1 MQFTCP
7 AERLI
12 EGLQIATRALAAK
25 TPNPILEGVLVET
38 DEDAVVLTCSDE
50 RITIVTRIDAQI
62 SERGRGVVPGK
73 LFNEI
78 IRRLSGD
85 VTITMNERYVFHIRS
100 AASRLNVAGQD
111 ADLYPALPRVDGER
125 QISLPQDMLRD
136 MIQKTEFAIAAEDMR
151 EVLTGCY
158 LEISGGDVTMVALDG
173 FRMALKRAKCSD
185 VLEKVSAIIP
195 GRAVGDIGKLLS
207 GDEDAF
213 AQLSFEGNK
222 LHIRLDRTEVF
233 VILVDGEYINYRQIR
248 PTSFATRATLDLEP
262 LRRCVD
268 RAALIAREGN
278 NNLLLLNV
286 SGGQLVIEAH
296 SQIGDVHEELEI
308 DQEGADLKIAFNVRY
323 LTDVVRYIDAERIQ
337 MNFNNAISPCVIT
350 PVDDRDYLHLV
361 LPVRTA
367 ASSAWAGGSPVF
379 TACLAEGS
387 SEVRFWG
394 AVFLKGGGLLPKIG
408 EDEMRSSR
416 ARRRSRK
423 EIWKPAFLNA

>member
-38 DEDAVVLTCSDE
+38 EEDAVVLTCSDE
-50 RITIVTRIDAQI
+50 RITIVTRIDAEI

-85 VTITMNERYVFHIRS
+85 VTVSMNDRFVFNIRS

-111 ADLYPALPRVDGER
+111 ADLYPALPRVGDER
-125 QISLPQDMLRD
+125 EISLPQDMLRD

-158 LEISGGDVTMVALDG
+158 LEIAGGDVTMVALDG
-173 FRMALKRAKCSD
+173 YRMALRRAKCSD

-195 GRAVGDIGKLLS
+195 GRAVGDVGKLLS
-207 GDEDAF
+207 EQEDAF
-213 AQLSFEGNK
+213 ARLSFEGNK

-233 VILVDGEYINYRQIR
+233 VILVDGEYINYRQIL
-248 PTSFATRATLDLEP
+248 PSSFATRVTLDLEP
-262 LRRCVD
+262 FRRCVD

-278 NNLLLLNV
+278 NNLLLLDI
-286 SGGQLVIEAH
+286 SGGELVIEAH
-296 SQIGDVHEELEI
+296 SQIGDVHEEMPVE
-308 DQEGADLKIAFNVRY
+308 QEGADLKIAFNVRY
-323 LTDVVRYIDAERIQ
+323 LIDVVRYVDADRVQ
-337 MNFNNAISPCVIT
+337 LNFNNAISPCVIT
-350 PVDDRDYLHLV
+350 PVEDRDYLHLV

-367 ASSAWAGGSPVF
+367 ATSA
-379 TACLAEGS
+379 
-387 SEVRFWG
+387 
-394 AVFLKGGGLLPKIG
+394 
-408 EDEMRSSR
+408 
-416 ARRRSRK
+416 
-423 EIWKPAFLNA
+423 